1 MAIKGKTVTMLPP
14 TLDRQTKAVL
24 TEHKKK
30 RVAGYARV
38 STDLEEQENSFAAQ
52 VDYYTNFINKNPDW
66 EFVCVYSDDGQS
78 ATSMK
83 KREGFNRM
91 IADALGGKLDYI
103 VTKSVSR
110 FARNT
115 VDSLQTIR
123 LLKEHGIFVWFDKEA
138 IDTADAKGELLIT
151 LMSSLAQEE
160 SRSIS
165 ENVTWGKRKAMADGK
180 VQMTYKTFLGYEKG
194 EDGEPKIVPEEAETV
209 RLIYKMFLN
218 GYSALTIAKHLT
230 SKKIPTP
237 AGCEKWG
244 AHSIM
249 SILRN
254 EKYAGCNLTQKHYT
268 ESFLNKRQIK
278 NCGELPQYWVDNS
291 HPAIVSP
298 ETYDLVQEE
307 IKRNAEVGKLRSTQ
321 HVFSSRIVC
330 GECGNRFGRKTW
342 SSTSKY
348 KKIVW
353 QCNGKYQCNNHSKR
367 RKKKISGAQCSQPHL
382 TDAQLEYAFITAFNQ
397 MAAVKEEYCREY
409 ETLIAELTDTDALD
423 KEISAVNTEKIAT
436 YEKIEAAIYEN
447 SRRALNQDEY
457 NERFEKINTRY
468 DELKARLSELAVQR
482 QSILAR
488 RERIGLF
495 LAELQNCDA
504 LLEGF
509 DEAIFVATVEEII
522 VNGLSDVCVKFRDGT
537 KISVDVSDVAEG
549 ESPQE

>member
-1 MAIKGKTVTMLPP
+1 
-14 TLDRQTKAVL
+14 
-24 TEHKKK
+24 
-30 RVAGYARV
+30 
-38 STDLEEQENSFAAQ
+38 
-52 VDYYTNFINKNPDW
+52 
-66 EFVCVYSDDGQS
+66 
-78 ATSMK
+78 
-83 KREGFNRM
+83 
-91 IADALGGKLDYI
+91 
-103 VTKSVSR
+103 
-110 FARNT
+110 
-115 VDSLQTIR
+115 
-123 LLKEHGIFVWFDKEA
+123 
-138 IDTADAKGELLIT
+138 
-151 LMSSLAQEE
+151 
-160 SRSIS
+160 
-165 ENVTWGKRKAMADGK
+165 
-180 VQMTYKTFLGYEKG
+180 
-194 EDGEPKIVPEEAETV
+194 
-209 RLIYKMFLN
+209 MFLN
-218 GYSALTIAKHLT
+218 GYSALSIAKHLT

-244 AHSIM
+244 AHSKM

-291 HPAIVSP
+291 HPAIVSR

-307 IKRNAEVGKLRSTQ
+307 IKRNAEVGKLRSTK

-353 QCNGKYQCNNHSKR
+353 QCNGKYQCNNHSKH

-409 ETLIAELTDTDALD
+409 DTLIAELTDTEALD
-423 KEISAVNTEKIAT
+423 KEIAEVNGEKIAT

-495 LAELQNCDA
+495 LTELQNCDA
-504 LLEGF
+504 LLESF
-509 DEAIFVATVEEII
+509 DEAIFVATVDEIT

-537 KISVDVSDVAEG
+537 KISVDMSNVAEG
-549 ESPQE
+549 ESLQA